1 MKKQFFVDG
10 ILELSNMQNKFDS
23 IIKNIVQILNI
34 IEDSYSEL
42 FTEEYKDF
50 LYVAYIDIDNGL
62 ILTYAK
68 IFKDLI
74 FESSVDIK
82 YKFSDL
88 TMKYDLIF
96 FLDTIK
102 IFSYRSDK

>member
-74 FESSVDIK
+74 FESDID
-82 YKFSDL
+82 SRL
-88 TMKYDLIF
+88 L
-96 FLDTIK
+96 
-102 IFSYRSDK
+102 RS